1 MKTALFANSQKPQA
15 QEILNDLSH
24 FLRNLGVTVVLE
36 SAEPFTNGD
45 LQDVLPSI
53 KKADFLV
60 SIGGDGSILH
70 LIHAIGIP
78 HIPIVGINL
87 GSLGFLAEVNV
98 KNLFNDFETICKGGY
113 TTEERLVIDGYIH
126 NTKSGFAVN
135 EVTVHRGCL
144 PNLIDLSIHVDGVF
158 LNTFSADGVIVST
171 PSGSTAYSLSAGGPI
186 VTPEIEALIIT
197 PICPHT
203 MSNRPLVVMPKE
215 SLSIELSRGGDV
227 VDVAFD
233 GQPPTPLSRGESLE
247 IRRSSDHFR
256 LLTLPTTNYFST
268 LRSKLGW
275 AGSWRQ

>member
-1 MKTALFANSQKPQA
+1 MKTALFANNQKPQA
-15 QEILNDLSH
+15 HEILKDLSH
-24 FLRNLGVTVVLE
+24 FLKNRGVKVILE
-36 SAEPFTNGD
+36 YVEPFAKDD
-45 LQDVLPSI
+45 LQEVLPLLTG
-53 KKADFLV
+53 ADFLV

-70 LIHAIGIP
+70 LVHAIGIP

-98 KNLFNDFETICKGGY
+98 KNLFSDFEAICKKAY
-113 TTEERLVIDGYIH
+113 TITERLVIDGYVQ
-126 NTKSGFAVN
+126 NEKRGFAVN
-135 EVTVHRGCL
+135 EVTVHRGCH

-158 LNTFSADGVIVST
+158 LNTFSADGVIIST
-171 PSGSTAYSLSAGGPI
+171 PSGSTAYSLSAGGPV

-203 MSNRPLVVMPKE
+203 MSNRPLVLMPKE
-215 SLSIELSRGGDV
+215 SLSIELSRGGDE

-233 GQPPTPLSRGESLE
+233 GQPPTPLSRGECLE
-247 IRRSSDHFR
+247 IRRSADHFR
-256 LLTLPTTNYFST
+256 LLTLPTTDYFLT